1 MIRLFAT
8 GVSTMALAVAALP
21 FAAQAQEAPAVAPA
35 PAAGDAAQPDIVVT
49 GSRVARRDYQATSPI
64 VTVSSDAIAAT
75 GNTTLEG
82 ALNQLPQFAPGS
94 TAFSN
99 GLNDNGQATL
109 NLRGLGAQ
117 RNLVLLDGKRLQ
129 PSSST
134 QVIDINT
141 IPTILV
147 GGTEIISGGAS
158 AVYGSDAISGV
169 VNFKLRKIDGIEITA
184 QNTITEHGD
193 GGIRDLGLGAGTSFA
208 GDRGR
213 VTFGISYTDRDAV
226 NINAREFFR
235 RSTGV
240 SSSIGAGL
248 YTPSTNPPSQAA
260 MNAAFAQ
267 YGIDPGKVSYSSSIG
282 LNPDGTLFSTGKGVF
297 NYRDTTP
304 YIYNTGQALLQL
316 PENTYTQIPLERV
329 STFGKVSYDLSPNV
343 TFYAQ
348 GLYTDYNSTT
358 IADAAPNA
366 GLWMLSVPLSNPFVP
381 AALRPILAS
390 RANAAAPFLITK
402 RYLEAGPRLTLHD
415 STTWQAMAGFSGK
428 LGQLT
433 WELYGSH
440 GESKLADKTSGSVFA
455 SKVQQLVSAADGGAA
470 LCGDGIGY
478 NPFAVTG
485 SAQCAAYF
493 SGTTVNRTKTTQ
505 DVVEFTVQGGL
516 FNLPAGEV
524 RFAAGA
530 DYRRNS
536 FTFTPD
542 PQQVIGNVVGITR
555 TSATGGSTRAIEGY
569 AELVVPLLRDL
580 PLIQSLELDAA
591 YRYSDYDR
599 SGGVS
604 TYKADLDWKVVNWL
618 RLRGGYQRAIRAPN
632 VGELFTASTGVFPT
646 IGSAAQGAGDPCDTR
661 SVYRTGPNAA
671 AARALCLAQGVP
683 TAVIDTFQTN
693 VTQVAAYMSG
703 NTNLTP
709 EKADTYT
716 VGAVFTPRAA
726 SPWLSGLSASID
738 YYNISIRNAISTI
751 PVTLSLS
758 KCFNGDGSNP
768 TYAQSNYYCSL
779 IGRDPN
785 TGGITN
791 ALMPYLNIGGY
802 RTAGIDVQV
811 DWNVR
816 LADVGIGDGGAKFG
830 ISSVVNYLDTYKVQ
844 NQPGSPFQEFGD
856 TIAGVATLPRW
867 RSTTSV
873 TLGDSRIGGLLRW
886 RHIGGMTDA
895 SHVTNPS
902 STIPGVPAYDYFDLS
917 LHIEATKRFG
927 FRFGVNNLGNR
938 EPPVVSGV
946 LGQTDTGTYD
956 VLGRTYYLS
965 ATARF

>member
-1 MIRLFAT
+1 MMRSFAT
-8 GVSTMALAVAALP
+8 GASLMTLAIAAMPL
-21 FAAQAQEAPAVAPA
+21 AAAAQEAPTVAPA
-35 PAAGDAAQPDIVVT
+35 AQESGGQADIVVT

-64 VTVSSDAIAAT
+64 VTVSSEAIAAT

-82 ALNQLPQFAPGS
+82 ALNQLPQFTPDS

-99 GLNDNGQATL
+99 GLNATGQATL

-129 PSSST
+129 PASST

-141 IPTILV
+141 LPTILV

-169 VNFKLRKIDGIEITA
+169 VNFKLRQIDGVEITA

-193 GGIRDLGLGAGTSFA
+193 GGIREIALGAGTRFA
-208 GDRGR
+208 DDRGR

-240 SSSIGAGL
+240 SGTIGAGL

-267 YGIDPGKVSYSSSIG
+267 YGIPAGAVSNASSIG
-282 LNPDGTLFSTGKGVF
+282 VNPDGTLFATGRGVF

-316 PENTYTQIPLERV
+316 SENTYTQIPMERV
-329 STFGKVSYDLSPNV
+329 STFGKVSYDLSPGL

-348 GLYTDYNSTT
+348 GLYTNYNSTT

-381 AALRPILAS
+381 AALQPILAG
-390 RANAAAPFLITK
+390 RANPNAPVLITK
-402 RYLEAGPRLTLHD
+402 RYLEAGPRLTVHD
-415 STTWQAMAGFSGK
+415 STTWQAMAGFTGK
-428 LGQLT
+428 IGQIG

-440 GESKLADKTSGSVFA
+440 GESSLDDKTSGSVFA
-455 SKVQQLVSAADGGAA
+455 NKVQQLVSAPDAGAS
-470 LCGDGIGY
+470 LCGGNGY
-478 NPFAVTG
+478 NPFAVVN
-485 SAQCAAYF
+485 SAQCGAYI

-505 DVVEFTVQGGL
+505 DVVEFTLQGGL
-516 FNLPAGEV
+516 FNMPAGEV

-536 FTFTPD
+536 FSFVPD
-542 PQQVIGNVVGITR
+542 PQQVTGNIVAIAR
-555 TSATGGSTRAIEGY
+555 TSATGGATRAIEGY

-604 TYKADLDWKVVNWL
+604 TYKADLDWKVVSWL

-632 VGELFTASTGVFPT
+632 VGELFTASTGVYPT
-646 IGSAAQGAGDPCDTR
+646 IGSATQGAGDPCDIR
-661 SVYRTGPNAA
+661 SVYRTGANASA
-671 AARALCLAQGVP
+671 VQALCLAQGVP
-683 TAVIDTFQTN
+683 NAVINSYQTN
-693 VTQVAAYMSG
+693 VTQVAAYQSG

-716 VGAVFTPRAA
+716 IGGVFTPHVA
-726 SPWLSGLSASID
+726 SPWLSGLSASVD
-738 YYNISIRNAISTI
+738 YYNIKINNAIAYI

-768 TYAQSNYYCSL
+768 TYSQSNYYCSL

-811 DWNVR
+811 DWSVR
-816 LADVGIGDGGAKFG
+816 FADIGLGNGTTKFG
-830 ISSVVNYLDTYKVQ
+830 ISSVVNYLDSYKVQ
-844 NQPGSPFQEFGD
+844 NQPGSPFQEFAG
-856 TIAGVATLPRW
+856 TIGGSNPTLPRW
-867 RSTTSV
+867 RSTTSF
-873 TLGDSRIGGLLRW
+873 TLGNSTISGLLRW
-886 RHIGGMTDA
+886 RHIGGMGDV
-895 SHVTNPS
+895 SHVTNPK
-902 STIPGVPAYDYFDLS
+902 STIAGVPAYDYFDLS
-917 LHIEATKRFG
+917 FRVEATKRVG
-927 FRFGVNNLGNR
+927 FRFGINNLFDR
-938 EPPVVSGV
+938 DPPVVSGV
-946 LGQTDTGTYD
+946 LGQTDNGTYD
-956 VLGRTYYLS
+956 VLGRTFYLS